1 MPRAT
6 SLRWVQ
12 YPASPIKDESEEEV
26 IFLSSSGPESQDPP
40 FPGFYDQAHKPR
52 KSHPGTTSS
61 KDDSSD
67 PEIIEFVSQEDALD
81 SERIESQADR
91 RVGRLN
97 PLPHIRQQPFPWRRP
112 TTVHSIHG
120 GRGSRG
126 STAQK
131 RESRGAVVTVVKLED
146 ESSPPDVTDT
156 ALVDVVGSL
165 PKRLGAGEATASYR
179 SSPRKCK
186 EKLLQEAM
194 TRTVAE
200 AMEKTSEASQK
211 HLHQREQQ
219 KESVASSSAVL
230 HCDQTDLNRTAS
242 ETQVRMKFEEV
253 EDVPQGPTMEEEE
266 SLQCQAMAE
275 NCLKRLKEE
284 TLTSSQVP
292 TSSGEPV
299 ASEPLC
305 AEEEASSTSWCDG
318 QVSSSFPE
326 DHGEF
331 VENMD
336 HAEIAVSS
344 SSSSSGATNPEIQS
358 LRQRIDD
365 CVAAQGPL
373 REKANEMLRSLHHHR
388 AMLKAARKEVEK
400 SAKSAEVAAKVR
412 QAQLLAELRHSHSQ
426 VWQVHAHCIAENID
440 LKEKLRAS
448 LERREKL
455 LKEIQ
460 LVKMSPCFPQERLE
474 AVSPPPGL
482 ERIESDEYTSSGETK
497 TESEPE
503 ESECQGVSKAP
514 AALHFNEPVVKSPGL
529 FPDEGG
535 KDVLLMDEIFGC
547 QPQPEQPEQPEP
559 EPFKSPQV
567 VPVEAVLPPILQ
579 SLPKPIASE
588 RKDSDAQDL
597 TGLEVAPPPG
607 LDTFQARRLAAA
619 AQDDSRESGVEVNGR
634 CWVAKANKSK
644 VPGTKGLAKRRLSA
658 LSVGMEVD
666 GEILHS
672 SAGVGAFVN
681 VGAAIDGFVNSLDMP
696 AIKLKAGDLVS
707 GLVVREIDLNAPR
720 LLLSAAN
727 VMVHC

>member
-1 MPRAT
+1 MIRHSHRPRMIAQIQ
-6 SLRWVQ
+6 R
-12 YPASPIKDESEEEV
+12 
-26 IFLSSSGPESQDPP
+26 SSSLC
-40 FPGFYDQAHKPR
+40 PR
-52 KSHPGTTSS
+52 HA
-61 KDDSSD
+61 
-67 PEIIEFVSQEDALD
+67 ID

-91 RVGRLN
+91 RVGH

-120 GRGSRG
+120 GRGRG

-156 ALVDVVGSL
+156 ALVDVVGGL

-200 AMEKTSEASQK
+200 AMEQNSEASQK
-211 HLHQREQQ
+211 QIHQREQ
-219 KESVASSSAVL
+219 KEPVASSSAVL
-230 HCDQTDLNRTAS
+230 HCDQTDLNHTVS

-253 EDVPQGPTMEEEE
+253 EDMPVQGPTLEEEE
-266 SLQCQAMAE
+266 SLQCQAIAE

-292 TSSGEPV
+292 TSTEPV
-299 ASEPLC
+299 ASEPQC

-358 LRQRIDD
+358 LRQRIDE

-460 LVKMSPCFPQERLE
+460 LVKMSPCFPQERCLK
-474 AVSPPPGL
+474 ALSPPPGL

-497 TESEPE
+497 TDSE
-503 ESECQGVSKAP
+503 ESECQGVCKAP
-514 AALHFNEPVVKSPGL
+514 APSAHFKSVKSPSI

-535 KDVLLMDEIFGC
+535 KDVLLM
-547 QPQPEQPEQPEP
+547 EQPEQPEP
-559 EPFKSPQV
+559 EPFKSPHV
-567 VPVEAVLPPILQ
+567 GPVEAVMPPILQ

-607 LDTFQARRLAAA
+607 LDTFQARG
-619 AQDDSRESGVEVNGR
+619 SGVEVNGR

-644 VPGTKGLAKRRLSA
+644 VPGTKGFAKRRLSA
-658 LSVGMEVD
+658 LSVGMEVE
-666 GEILHS
+666 GEILHY

>member
-12 YPASPIKDESEEEV
+12 YPASPIKDDSEEEV

-40 FPGFYDQAHKPR
+40 FPGFYDQAQP
-52 KSHPGTTSS
+52 SS

-67 PEIIEFVSQEDALD
+67 PEIIEFVSEDTLD

-91 RVGRLN
+91 RVGH

-120 GRGSRG
+120 GRGRG

-156 ALVDVVGSL
+156 AFVDVVGGL

-200 AMEKTSEASQK
+200 AMEQNSEASQK
-211 HLHQREQQ
+211 QIHQREQ
-219 KESVASSSAVL
+219 KEPVASSSAVL
-230 HCDQTDLNRTAS
+230 HCDQTDLNHTVS

-253 EDVPQGPTMEEEE
+253 EDMPVQGPTLEEEE
-266 SLQCQAMAE
+266 SLQCQAIAE

-292 TSSGEPV
+292 TSTEPV
-299 ASEPLC
+299 ASEPQC
-305 AEEEASSTSWCDG
+305 AEEEASSTSWCNG

-358 LRQRIDD
+358 LRQRIDE

-400 SAKSAEVAAKVR
+400 SAKSAEVAAKVT

-460 LVKMSPCFPQERLE
+460 LVKMSPCFPQERCLK
-474 AVSPPPGL
+474 ALSPPPGL

-497 TESEPE
+497 TDSE
-503 ESECQGVSKAP
+503 ESECQGVCKAP
-514 AALHFNEPVVKSPGL
+514 APSAHFKSVKSPSI

-535 KDVLLMDEIFGC
+535 KDVLLM
-547 QPQPEQPEQPEP
+547 EQPEQPEP
-559 EPFKSPQV
+559 EPFKSPHV
-567 VPVEAVLPPILQ
+567 GPVEAVMPPILQ

-607 LDTFQARRLAAA
+607 LDTFQARG
-619 AQDDSRESGVEVNGR
+619 SGVEVNGR

-644 VPGTKGLAKRRLSA
+644 VPGTKGFAKRRLSA
-658 LSVGMEVD
+658 LSVGMEVE
-666 GEILHS
+666 GEILHY

>member
-6 SLRWVQ
+6 SLRWVR
-12 YPASPIKDESEEEV
+12 YPASPIKDDSEEEV

-40 FPGFYDQAHKPR
+40 FPGFYDQAQP
-52 KSHPGTTSS
+52 SS

-67 PEIIEFVSQEDALD
+67 PEIIEFVSEDTLD

-91 RVGRLN
+91 RVGH

-120 GRGSRG
+120 GRGRG

-131 RESRGAVVTVVKLED
+131 RESREAVVTVVKLED

-156 ALVDVVGSL
+156 ALVDVVGGL

-200 AMEKTSEASQK
+200 AMEQNSEASQK
-211 HLHQREQQ
+211 QIHQREQ
-219 KESVASSSAVL
+219 KEPVASSSAVL
-230 HCDQTDLNRTAS
+230 HCDQTDLNHTVS

-253 EDVPQGPTMEEEE
+253 EDMPVQGPTLEEEE
-266 SLQCQAMAE
+266 SLQCQAIAE

-292 TSSGEPV
+292 TSTEPV
-299 ASEPLC
+299 ASEPQC

-358 LRQRIDD
+358 LRQRIDE

-460 LVKMSPCFPQERLE
+460 LVKMSPCFPQERCLK
-474 AVSPPPGL
+474 ALSPPPGL

-497 TESEPE
+497 TDSE
-503 ESECQGVSKAP
+503 ESECQGVCKAP
-514 AALHFNEPVVKSPGL
+514 APSAHFKSVKSPSI

-535 KDVLLMDEIFGC
+535 KDVLLM
-547 QPQPEQPEQPEP
+547 EQPEQPEP
-559 EPFKSPQV
+559 EPFKSPHV
-567 VPVEAVLPPILQ
+567 GPVEAVMPPILQ
-579 SLPKPIASE
+579 SLPQPIASE

-607 LDTFQARRLAAA
+607 LDTFQARG
-619 AQDDSRESGVEVNGR
+619 SGVEVNGR

-644 VPGTKGLAKRRLSA
+644 VPGTKGFAKRRLSA
-658 LSVGMEVD
+658 LSVGMEVE
-666 GEILHS
+666 GEILHY

>member
-12 YPASPIKDESEEEV
+12 YPASPIKDDSEEEV
-26 IFLSSSGPESQDPP
+26 IFLSSSGPESQAQP
-40 FPGFYDQAHKPR
+40 
-52 KSHPGTTSS
+52 SS

-67 PEIIEFVSQEDALD
+67 PEIIEFVSEDTLD

-91 RVGRLN
+91 RVGH

-120 GRGSRG
+120 GRGRG

-156 ALVDVVGSL
+156 ALVDVVGGL

-200 AMEKTSEASQK
+200 AMEQNSEASQK
-211 HLHQREQQ
+211 QIHQREQ
-219 KESVASSSAVL
+219 KEPVASSSAVL
-230 HCDQTDLNRTAS
+230 HCDQTDLNHTVS

-253 EDVPQGPTMEEEE
+253 EDMPVQGPTLEEEE
-266 SLQCQAMAE
+266 SLQCQAIAE

-292 TSSGEPV
+292 TSTEPV
-299 ASEPLC
+299 ASEPQC

-358 LRQRIDD
+358 LRQRIDE

-400 SAKSAEVAAKVR
+400 SAKSAEVAAKVT

-460 LVKMSPCFPQERLE
+460 LVKMSPCFPQERCLK
-474 AVSPPPGL
+474 ALSPPPGL

-497 TESEPE
+497 TDSE
-503 ESECQGVSKAP
+503 ESECQGVCKAP
-514 AALHFNEPVVKSPGL
+514 APSAHFKSVKSPSI

-535 KDVLLMDEIFGC
+535 KDVLLM
-547 QPQPEQPEQPEP
+547 EQPEQPEP
-559 EPFKSPQV
+559 EPFKSPHV
-567 VPVEAVLPPILQ
+567 GPVEAVLPPILQ

-607 LDTFQARRLAAA
+607 LDTFQARG
-619 AQDDSRESGVEVNGR
+619 SGVEVNGR

-644 VPGTKGLAKRRLSA
+644 VPGTKGFAKRRLSA
-658 LSVGMEVD
+658 LSVGMEVE
-666 GEILHS
+666 GEIL
-672 SAGVGAFVN
+672 
-681 VGAAIDGFVNSLDMP
+681 ITLQ
-696 AIKLKAGDLVS
+696 
-707 GLVVREIDLNAPR
+707 GLEPL
-720 LLLSAAN
+720 
-727 VMVHC
+727 

>member
-12 YPASPIKDESEEEV
+12 YPASPIKDDSEEEV

-40 FPGFYDQAHKPR
+40 FPGFYDQAQP
-52 KSHPGTTSS
+52 SS

-67 PEIIEFVSQEDALD
+67 PEIIEFVSEDTLD

-91 RVGRLN
+91 RVGH

-120 GRGSRG
+120 GRG

-156 ALVDVVGSL
+156 ALVDVVGGL

-200 AMEKTSEASQK
+200 AMEQNSEASQK
-211 HLHQREQQ
+211 QIHQREQ
-219 KESVASSSAVL
+219 KEPVASSSAVL
-230 HCDQTDLNRTAS
+230 HCDQTDLNHTVS

-253 EDVPQGPTMEEEE
+253 EDMPVQGPTLEEEE
-266 SLQCQAMAE
+266 SLQCQAIAE

-292 TSSGEPV
+292 TSTEPV
-299 ASEPLC
+299 ASEPQC
-305 AEEEASSTSWCDG
+305 AEEEASSISWCDG

-358 LRQRIDD
+358 LRQRIDE

-412 QAQLLAELRHSHSQ
+412 QAQLPAELRHSHSQ

-460 LVKMSPCFPQERLE
+460 LVKMSPCFPQERCLK
-474 AVSPPPGL
+474 ALSPPPGL

-497 TESEPE
+497 TDSE
-503 ESECQGVSKAP
+503 ESECQGVCKAP
-514 AALHFNEPVVKSPGL
+514 APSAHFKSVKSPSI

-535 KDVLLMDEIFGC
+535 KDVLLM
-547 QPQPEQPEQPEP
+547 EQPEQPEP
-559 EPFKSPQV
+559 EPFKSPHV
-567 VPVEAVLPPILQ
+567 GPVEAVMPPILQ

-607 LDTFQARRLAAA
+607 LDTFQARG
-619 AQDDSRESGVEVNGR
+619 SGVEVNGR

-644 VPGTKGLAKRRLSA
+644 VPGTKGFAKRRLSA
-658 LSVGMEVD
+658 LSVGMEVE
-666 GEILHS
+666 GEILHY

>member
-12 YPASPIKDESEEEV
+12 YPASPIKDDSEEEV

-40 FPGFYDQAHKPR
+40 FPGFYDQAQP
-52 KSHPGTTSS
+52 SS

-67 PEIIEFVSQEDALD
+67 PEIIEFVSEDTLD

-91 RVGRLN
+91 RVGH

-120 GRGSRG
+120 GRGRG

-156 ALVDVVGSL
+156 ALVDVVGGL
-165 PKRLGAGEATASYR
+165 PKRLGASEATASYR

-200 AMEKTSEASQK
+200 AMEQNSEASQK
-211 HLHQREQQ
+211 QIHQREQ
-219 KESVASSSAVL
+219 KEPVASSSAVL
-230 HCDQTDLNRTAS
+230 HCDQTDLNHTVS

-253 EDVPQGPTMEEEE
+253 EDMPVQGPTLEEEE
-266 SLQCQAMAE
+266 SLQCQAIAE

-292 TSSGEPV
+292 TSTEPV
-299 ASEPLC
+299 ASEPQC

-358 LRQRIDD
+358 LRQRIDE

-460 LVKMSPCFPQERLE
+460 LVKMSPCFPQERCLK
-474 AVSPPPGL
+474 ALSPPPGL

-497 TESEPE
+497 TDSE
-503 ESECQGVSKAP
+503 ESECQGVCKAP
-514 AALHFNEPVVKSPGL
+514 APSAHFKSVKSPSI

-535 KDVLLMDEIFGC
+535 KDVLLM
-547 QPQPEQPEQPEP
+547 EQPEQPEP
-559 EPFKSPQV
+559 EPFKSPHV
-567 VPVEAVLPPILQ
+567 GPVEAVMPPILQ

-607 LDTFQARRLAAA
+607 LDTFQARG
-619 AQDDSRESGVEVNGR
+619 SGVEVNRR

-644 VPGTKGLAKRRLSA
+644 VPGTKGFAKRRLSA
-658 LSVGMEVD
+658 LSVGMEVE
-666 GEILHS
+666 GEILHY

>member
-12 YPASPIKDESEEEV
+12 YPASPIKDDSEEEV
-26 IFLSSSGPESQDPP
+26 IFLSSSGPESQAQP
-40 FPGFYDQAHKPR
+40 
-52 KSHPGTTSS
+52 SS

-67 PEIIEFVSQEDALD
+67 PEIIEFVSEDTLD

-91 RVGRLN
+91 RVGH

-120 GRGSRG
+120 GRGRG

-156 ALVDVVGSL
+156 AFVDVVGGL

-200 AMEKTSEASQK
+200 AMEQNSEASQK
-211 HLHQREQQ
+211 QIHQREQ
-219 KESVASSSAVL
+219 KEPVASSSAVL
-230 HCDQTDLNRTAS
+230 HCDQTDLNHTVS

-253 EDVPQGPTMEEEE
+253 EDMPVQGPTLEEEE
-266 SLQCQAMAE
+266 SLQCQAIAE

-292 TSSGEPV
+292 TSTEPV
-299 ASEPLC
+299 ASEPQC

-358 LRQRIDD
+358 LRQRIDE

-400 SAKSAEVAAKVR
+400 SAKSAEVAAKVT

-460 LVKMSPCFPQERLE
+460 LVKMSPCFPQERCLK
-474 AVSPPPGL
+474 ALSPPPGL

-497 TESEPE
+497 TDSE
-503 ESECQGVSKAP
+503 ESECQGVCKAP
-514 AALHFNEPVVKSPGL
+514 APSAHFKSVKSPSI

-535 KDVLLMDEIFGC
+535 KDVLLM
-547 QPQPEQPEQPEP
+547 EQPEQPEP
-559 EPFKSPQV
+559 EPFKSPHV
-567 VPVEAVLPPILQ
+567 GPVEAVMPPILQ

-607 LDTFQARRLAAA
+607 LDTFQARG
-619 AQDDSRESGVEVNGR
+619 SGVEVNGR

-644 VPGTKGLAKRRLSA
+644 VPGTKGFAKRRLSA
-658 LSVGMEVD
+658 LSVGMEVE
-666 GEILHS
+666 GEILHY

>member
-12 YPASPIKDESEEEV
+12 YPASPIKDDSEEEV

-40 FPGFYDQAHKPR
+40 FPGFYDQAQP
-52 KSHPGTTSS
+52 SS

-67 PEIIEFVSQEDALD
+67 PEIIEFVSEDTLD

-91 RVGRLN
+91 RVGH

-120 GRGSRG
+120 GRGRG

-146 ESSPPDVTDT
+146 EASPPDVTDT
-156 ALVDVVGSL
+156 ALVDVVGGL

-200 AMEKTSEASQK
+200 AMEQNSEASQK
-211 HLHQREQQ
+211 QIHQREQ
-219 KESVASSSAVL
+219 KEPVASSSAVL
-230 HCDQTDLNRTAS
+230 HCDQTDLNHTVS
-242 ETQVRMKFEEV
+242 ETQVRMKFEDV
-253 EDVPQGPTMEEEE
+253 EDMPVQGPTLEEEE
-266 SLQCQAMAE
+266 SLQCQAIAE

-284 TLTSSQVP
+284 TLTSSQLP
-292 TSSGEPV
+292 TSTEPV
-299 ASEPLC
+299 ASEPQC

-358 LRQRIDD
+358 LRQRIDE

-460 LVKMSPCFPQERLE
+460 LVKMSPCFPQERRLK
-474 AVSPPPGL
+474 ALSPPPGL

-497 TESEPE
+497 TDSEE
-503 ESECQGVSKAP
+503 ESECQGVCKAP
-514 AALHFNEPVVKSPGL
+514 AVKSPSI
-529 FPDEGG
+529 FPEGG
-535 KDVLLMDEIFGC
+535 KDVLLMDEQIFGDA
-547 QPQPEQPEQPEP
+547 QPEQPEQPEP

-567 VPVEAVLPPILQ
+567 VPVEAVMPPILQ
-579 SLPKPIASE
+579 SLPKPIAAE

-607 LDTFQARRLAAA
+607 LDTFQARRLAAT
-619 AQDDSRESGVEVNGR
+619 QGDSRESGVEVNGR

-644 VPGTKGLAKRRLSA
+644 VPGTKGFAKRRLSA
-658 LSVGMEVD
+658 LSVGMEVE
-666 GEILHS
+666 GEILHY

-720 LLLSAAN
+720 LSKRL
-727 VMVHC
+727 

>member
-1 MPRAT
+1 MGV
-6 SLRWVQ
+6 WV
-12 YPASPIKDESEEEV
+12 V
-26 IFLSSSGPESQDPP
+26 HG
-40 FPGFYDQAHKPR
+40 
-52 KSHPGTTSS
+52 
-61 KDDSSD
+61 
-67 PEIIEFVSQEDALD
+67 
-81 SERIESQADR
+81 ERIESQADR
-91 RVGRLN
+91 SVGRLN

-112 TTVHSIHG
+112 ATVHSIHG

-156 ALVDVVGSL
+156 ALVDVVGGL

-200 AMEKTSEASQK
+200 AMEKNSEASQK
-211 HLHQREQQ
+211 QINQREPQR
-219 KESVASSSAVL
+219 EAVASSSAVL
-230 HCDQTDLNRTAS
+230 HCDQTDLNHTAS
-242 ETQVRMKFEEV
+242 ETQVRIKFEEEV
-253 EDVPQGPTMEEEE
+253 EDMSIQGPTLEKEE
-266 SLQCQAMAE
+266 SLQCQAIAE

-284 TLTSSQVP
+284 TVTSSQVP

-299 ASEPLC
+299 ASQEPLC

-336 HAEIAVSS
+336 HGDHGEIAVSS

-358 LRQRIDD
+358 LRQRIDE

-474 AVSPPPGL
+474 ALSPPPGL
-482 ERIESDEYTSSGETK
+482 ERIESDDTSSGETK
-497 TESEPE
+497 TDSEPE
-503 ESECQGVSKAP
+503 ESECQGCQGCQGVCEAP
-514 AALHFNEPVVKSPGL
+514 PLAPVAPLHFNDSVMKSPSL
-529 FPDEGG
+529 SPDEGG
-535 KDVLLMDEIFGC
+535 KDVLLMDEQIFVGC
-547 QPQPEQPEQPEP
+547 QGDLEQPEQPEP

-567 VPVEAVLPPILQ
+567 VPVEAVMPPILQ

-597 TGLEVAPPPG
+597 AGLEVAPPPG
-607 LDTFQARRLAAA
+607 LETFQARRLAAA
-619 AQDDSRESGVEVNGR
+619 ADEGDSRESGVEVNGR
-634 CWVAKANKSK
+634 CWVAKASKSK
-644 VPGTKGLAKRRLSA
+644 VPGTKGFVKRRLSA
-658 LSVGMEVD
+658 LSVGMEVE

-672 SAGVGAFVN
+672 SWLGAFVN

-696 AIKLKAGDLVS
+696 EAIKLKAGDLVS

-727 VMVHC
+727 VMVQC

>member
-12 YPASPIKDESEEEV
+12 YPASPIKDDSEEEV
-26 IFLSSSGPESQDPP
+26 IFLSSSGPESQAQP
-40 FPGFYDQAHKPR
+40 
-52 KSHPGTTSS
+52 SS

-67 PEIIEFVSQEDALD
+67 PEIIEFVSEDTLD

-91 RVGRLN
+91 RVGH

-120 GRGSRG
+120 GRGRG

-156 ALVDVVGSL
+156 ALVDVVGGL

-200 AMEKTSEASQK
+200 AMEQNSEASQK
-211 HLHQREQQ
+211 QIHQREQ
-219 KESVASSSAVL
+219 KEPVASSSAVL
-230 HCDQTDLNRTAS
+230 HCDQTDLNHTVS

-253 EDVPQGPTMEEEE
+253 EDMPVQGPTLEEEE
-266 SLQCQAMAE
+266 SLQCQAIAE

-292 TSSGEPV
+292 TSTEPV
-299 ASEPLC
+299 ASEPQC

-358 LRQRIDD
+358 LRQRIDE

-400 SAKSAEVAAKVR
+400 SAKSAEVAAKVT

-460 LVKMSPCFPQERLE
+460 LVKMSPCFPQERCLK
-474 AVSPPPGL
+474 ALSPPPGL

-497 TESEPE
+497 TDSE
-503 ESECQGVSKAP
+503 ESECQGVCKAP
-514 AALHFNEPVVKSPGL
+514 APSAHFKSVKSPSI

-535 KDVLLMDEIFGC
+535 KDVLLM
-547 QPQPEQPEQPEP
+547 EQPEQPEP
-559 EPFKSPQV
+559 EPFKSPHV
-567 VPVEAVLPPILQ
+567 GPVEAVMPPILQ

-607 LDTFQARRLAAA
+607 LDTFQARG
-619 AQDDSRESGVEVNGR
+619 SGVEVNGR

-644 VPGTKGLAKRRLSA
+644 VPGTKGFAKRRLSA
-658 LSVGMEVD
+658 LSVGMEVE
-666 GEILHS
+666 GEILHY

>member
-12 YPASPIKDESEEEV
+12 YPASPIKDDSEEEV

-40 FPGFYDQAHKPR
+40 FPGFYDQAQP
-52 KSHPGTTSS
+52 SS

-67 PEIIEFVSQEDALD
+67 PEIIEFVSEDTLD

-91 RVGRLN
+91 RVGH

-120 GRGSRG
+120 GRG

-156 ALVDVVGSL
+156 AFVDVVGGL

-200 AMEKTSEASQK
+200 AMEQNSEASQK
-211 HLHQREQQ
+211 QIHQREQ
-219 KESVASSSAVL
+219 KEPVASSSAVL
-230 HCDQTDLNRTAS
+230 HCDQTDLNHTVS

-253 EDVPQGPTMEEEE
+253 EDMPVQGPTLEEEE
-266 SLQCQAMAE
+266 SLQCQAIAE

-292 TSSGEPV
+292 TSTEPV
-299 ASEPLC
+299 ASEPQC
-305 AEEEASSTSWCDG
+305 AEEEASSISWCDG

-358 LRQRIDD
+358 LRQRIDE

-400 SAKSAEVAAKVR
+400 SAKSAEVAAKVT

-460 LVKMSPCFPQERLE
+460 LVKMSPCFPQERCLK
-474 AVSPPPGL
+474 ALSPPPGL

-497 TESEPE
+497 TDSE
-503 ESECQGVSKAP
+503 ESECQGVCKAP
-514 AALHFNEPVVKSPGL
+514 APSAHFKSVKSPSI

-535 KDVLLMDEIFGC
+535 KDVLLME
-547 QPQPEQPEQPEP
+547 QPEQPEQPEP
-559 EPFKSPQV
+559 EPFKSPHV
-567 VPVEAVLPPILQ
+567 GPVEAVMPPILQ

-607 LDTFQARRLAAA
+607 LDTFQARG
-619 AQDDSRESGVEVNGR
+619 SGVEVNGR

-644 VPGTKGLAKRRLSA
+644 VPGTKGFAKRRLSA
-658 LSVGMEVD
+658 LSVGMEVE
-666 GEILHS
+666 GEILHY